1 MDLLPCPFNLQQVRV
16 VAPFLT
22 FSLEASPVSLLEMAR
37 DNNHDKR
44 PWGGDPSHG
53 AQSPPPH
60 RMRIAAGHNRALLL
74 GRMGTS
80 EHR

>member
-1 MDLLPCPFNLQQVRV
+1 MDLLPCPFNLRQVRV

-22 FSLEASPVSLLEMAR
+22 FSLEASPISLLEMAKGN
-37 DNNHDKR
+37 DHDKR
-44 PWGGDPSHG
+44 PWGRDPSHG

-60 RMRIAAGHNRALLL
+60 WMRIAAGHNWALLL